1 MSTPRALASP
11 PRRGRVATTDGYSLF
26 LPTDNKTGSSK
37 VLGSRGL
44 AKYYRQSH
52 RPEDGRQSV
61 VANRVVA
68 RYRLLGLLRRKEE
81 GKEVAAMNDAENK
94 RRENYGD
101 VKLHSGIQ
109 NAVINKLPRN
119 VPY

>member
-1 MSTPRALASP
+1 MVDTGRTRMQYEGNEEEYEDFYDYAGALGDEAADAVGSLTLAAAGTSAS
-11 PRRGRVATTDGYSLF
+11 VATTDGYSLF

-52 RPEDGRQSV
+52 RPE
-61 VANRVVA
+61 
-68 RYRLLGLLRRKEE
+68 E

-109 NAVINKLPRN
+109 NAV
-119 VPY
+119 